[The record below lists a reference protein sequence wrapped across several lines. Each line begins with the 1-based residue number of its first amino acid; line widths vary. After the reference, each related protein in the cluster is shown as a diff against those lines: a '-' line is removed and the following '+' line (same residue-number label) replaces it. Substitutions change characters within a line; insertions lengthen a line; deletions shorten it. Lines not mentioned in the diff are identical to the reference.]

1 MESASLRG
9 VLLLKSSH
17 TASMACCIRRSEM
30 PRYTMCPF
38 YVDENKKSISCEDI
52 CRTYKTLGEKF
63 RWMDMYCDS
72 WDWMKCP
79 YAADRSEAYEAY
91 EKGDVKALE
100 NQEIKALEKEN
111 KYLRTLLGKA
121 EKRVERQ
128 QKKIDELRAV
138 NQSFTNV
145 NNSLEKQ
152 KKEFYTRWRK
162 AQDELDKG
170 NETVME
176 ELRRLGDIY
185 EQRMCYLI
193 DRFADGFFCE
203 SDVERWAGDR
213 EFALVRQYDEDL
225 GDMVWKVVFK
235 EDEPDK
241 DIQTDVQEGQ
251 EVRQPESAD

>member
-1 MESASLRG
+1 
-9 VLLLKSSH
+9 
-17 TASMACCIRRSEM
+17 M

-52 CRTYKTLGEKF
+52 CRTYKTLECKYD
-63 RWMDMYCDS
+63 WMTMYCDS
-72 WDWMKCP
+72 WEWMKCP
-79 YAADRSEAYEAY
+79 YAIDRSEAYAAY

-203 SDVERWAGDR
+203 SDVEKWAGDR

-235 EDEPDK
+235 EDESDK

-251 EVRQPESAD
+251 EVRQQESTD

>member
-1 MESASLRG
+1 
-9 VLLLKSSH
+9 
-17 TASMACCIRRSEM
+17 M

-52 CRTYKTLGEKF
+52 CRTYKTPECKYD
-63 RWMDMYCDS
+63 WMTMYCDS
-72 WDWMKCP
+72 WEWMKCP
-79 YAADRSEAYEAY
+79 YAIDRSEAYAAY

-251 EVRQPESAD
+251 EVRQQESAD

>member
-1 MESASLRG
+1 
-9 VLLLKSSH
+9 
-17 TASMACCIRRSEM
+17 M

-52 CRTYKTLGEKF
+52 CRTYKTLECKYD
-63 RWMDMYCDS
+63 WMTMYCDS
-72 WDWMKCP
+72 WEWMKCP
-79 YAADRSEAYEAY
+79 YAIDRSEAYAAY

-145 NNSLEKQ
+145 NNSLEKH

-170 NETVME
+170 NDTVLG
-176 ELRRLGDIY
+176 ELDKLGSIY

-251 EVRQPESAD
+251 EVRKPESAD

>member
-1 MESASLRG
+1 
-9 VLLLKSSH
+9 
-17 TASMACCIRRSEM
+17 M
-30 PRYTMCPF
+30 PRNTMCPC
-38 YVDENKKSISCEDI
+38 YIDENKKSISCEDI
-52 CRTYKTLGEKF
+52 CRTYKTLECKYD
-63 RWMDMYCDS
+63 WMTMYCDS
-72 WDWMKCP
+72 WEWMKCP
-79 YAADRSEAYEAY
+79 YAIDRSEAYAAY

-251 EVRQPESAD
+251 EVRQQESAD

>member
-1 MESASLRG
+1 
-9 VLLLKSSH
+9 
-17 TASMACCIRRSEM
+17 M

-52 CRTYKTLGEKF
+52 CRTYKTLECKYD
-63 RWMDMYCDS
+63 WMTMYCDS
-72 WDWMKCP
+72 WEWMKCP
-79 YAADRSEAYEAY
+79 YAIDRSEAYAAY

-213 EFALVRQYDEDL
+213 EFALIRQYDEDL

-251 EVRQPESAD
+251 EVRQQESAD

>member
-1 MESASLRG
+1 
-9 VLLLKSSH
+9 
-17 TASMACCIRRSEM
+17 M

-52 CRTYKTLGEKF
+52 CRTYKTLECKYD
-63 RWMDMYCDS
+63 WMTMYCDS
-72 WDWMKCP
+72 WEWMKCP
-79 YAADRSEAYEAY
+79 YAIDRSEAYAAY

-170 NETVME
+170 NEAIME

-213 EFALVRQYDEDL
+213 EFALIRQYDEDL

-251 EVRQPESAD
+251 EVRQQESAD

>member
-1 MESASLRG
+1 MTIA
-9 VLLLKSSH
+9 KAI
-17 TASMACCIRRSEM
+17 TNRRSEM
-30 PRYTMCPF
+30 PNNTRIPYCPF
-38 YVDENKKSISCEDI
+38 YKDEKNKSISCED
-52 CRTYKTLGEKF
+52 TYHVFSSVRKKYA
-63 RWMDMYCDS
+63 WMDMYCDE
-72 WDWMKCP
+72 WEWQKCP
-79 YAADRSEAYEAY
+79 YAMDLTEAYARL
-91 EKGDVKALE
+91 EKGDE
-100 NQEIKALEKEN
+100 KALEKQKIEAMQ
-111 KYLRTLLGKA
+111 KELKSLSSKLGRA
-121 EKRVERQ
+121 EKRIERQ

-138 NQSFTNV
+138 NTSFTNV

-170 NETVME
+170 NEAVME

-251 EVRQPESAD
+251 EVRQQESTD

>member
-1 MESASLRG
+1 
-9 VLLLKSSH
+9 
-17 TASMACCIRRSEM
+17 M

-52 CRTYKTLGEKF
+52 CRTYKTMECKYD
-63 RWMDMYCDS
+63 WMTMYCDS
-72 WDWMKCP
+72 WEWMKCP
-79 YAADRSEAYEAY
+79 YAIDRSEAYAAY

-251 EVRQPESAD
+251 EVRQQESTD

>member
-1 MESASLRG
+1 
-9 VLLLKSSH
+9 
-17 TASMACCIRRSEM
+17 
-30 PRYTMCPF
+30 MCPF

-52 CRTYKTLGEKF
+52 CRTYKTLECKYD
-63 RWMDMYCDS
+63 WMTMYCDS
-72 WDWMKCP
+72 WEWMKCP
-79 YAADRSEAYEAY
+79 YAIDRSEAYAAY

-251 EVRQPESAD
+251 EVRQQESAD

>member
-1 MESASLRG
+1 
-9 VLLLKSSH
+9 
-17 TASMACCIRRSEM
+17 M

-52 CRTYKTLGEKF
+52 CRTYKTLECKYD
-63 RWMDMYCDS
+63 WMTMYCDS
-72 WDWMKCP
+72 WEWMKCP
-79 YAADRSEAYEAY
+79 YAIDRSEAYAAY

-121 EKRVERQ
+121 DKRVERQ

-251 EVRQPESAD
+251 EVRQQESTD

>member
-1 MESASLRG
+1 
-9 VLLLKSSH
+9 
-17 TASMACCIRRSEM
+17 M

-52 CRTYKTLGEKF
+52 CRTYKTLECKYD
-63 RWMDMYCDS
+63 WMTMYCDS
-72 WDWMKCP
+72 WEWMKCP
-79 YAADRSEAYEAY
+79 YAIDRSEAYAAY

-203 SDVERWAGDR
+203 SDVEKWAGDR

-225 GDMVWKVVFK
+225 GDLVWKVVFK
-235 EDEPDK
+235 ENEPDK

-251 EVRQPESAD
+251 EVRQQESTD

>member
-1 MESASLRG
+1 
-9 VLLLKSSH
+9 
-17 TASMACCIRRSEM
+17 M

-52 CRTYKTLGEKF
+52 CRTYKTLECKYD
-63 RWMDMYCDS
+63 WMTMYCDS
-72 WDWMKCP
+72 WEWMKCP
-79 YAADRSEAYEAY
+79 YAIDRSEAYAAY

-203 SDVERWAGDR
+203 SDVEKWAGDR

-251 EVRQPESAD
+251 EVRQSESTD

>member
-1 MESASLRG
+1 
-9 VLLLKSSH
+9 
-17 TASMACCIRRSEM
+17 M

-52 CRTYKTLGEKF
+52 CRTYKTLECKYD
-63 RWMDMYCDS
+63 WMTMYCDS
-72 WDWMKCP
+72 WEWMKCP
-79 YAADRSEAYEAY
+79 YAIDRSEAYAAY

-193 DRFADGFFCE
+193 DKFADGFFCE

-251 EVRQPESAD
+251 EVRQQESAD

>member
-1 MESASLRG
+1 
-9 VLLLKSSH
+9 
-17 TASMACCIRRSEM
+17 M

-52 CRTYKTLGEKF
+52 CRTYKTLECKYD
-63 RWMDMYCDS
+63 WMTMYCDS
-72 WDWMKCP
+72 WEWMKCP
-79 YAADRSEAYEAY
+79 YAIDRSEAYAAY

-251 EVRQPESAD
+251 EVRQSESTD

>member
-1 MESASLRG
+1 M
-9 VLLLKSSH
+9 
-17 TASMACCIRRSEM
+17 
-30 PRYTMCPF
+30 
-38 YVDENKKSISCEDI
+38 KKINYKGRCEKRKVSKCEDI
-52 CRTYKTLGEKF
+52 CRTYKTLECKYD
-63 RWMDMYCDS
+63 WMTMYCDS
-72 WDWMKCP
+72 WEWMKCP
-79 YAADRSEAYEAY
+79 YAIDRSEAYAAY

-251 EVRQPESAD
+251 EVRQQESAD

>member
-1 MESASLRG
+1 
-9 VLLLKSSH
+9 
-17 TASMACCIRRSEM
+17 M

-52 CRTYKTLGEKF
+52 CRTYKTLECKYD
-63 RWMDMYCDS
+63 WMTMYCDS
-72 WDWMKCP
+72 WEWMKCP
-79 YAADRSEAYEAY
+79 YAIDRSEAYAAY

-213 EFALVRQYDEDL
+213 EFALVRQYDENL

-251 EVRQPESAD
+251 EVRQQESAD

>member
-1 MESASLRG
+1 
-9 VLLLKSSH
+9 
-17 TASMACCIRRSEM
+17 M

-52 CRTYKTLGEKF
+52 CRTYKTLECKYD
-63 RWMDMYCDS
+63 WMTMYCDS
-72 WDWMKCP
+72 WEWMKCP
-79 YAADRSEAYEAY
+79 YAIDRSEAYAAY

-251 EVRQPESAD
+251 EVRQQERAD

>member
-1 MESASLRG
+1 
-9 VLLLKSSH
+9 
-17 TASMACCIRRSEM
+17 M

-52 CRTYKTLGEKF
+52 CRTYKTLECKYD
-63 RWMDMYCDS
+63 WMTMYCDS
-72 WDWMKCP
+72 WEWMKCP
-79 YAADRSEAYEAY
+79 YAIDRSEAYAAY

-251 EVRQPESAD
+251 EVRQQESAD

>member
-1 MESASLRG
+1 
-9 VLLLKSSH
+9 
-17 TASMACCIRRSEM
+17 M

-52 CRTYKTLGEKF
+52 CRTYKTLEYKYD
-63 RWMDMYCDS
+63 WMTMYCDS
-72 WDWMKCP
+72 WEWMKCP
-79 YAADRSEAYEAY
+79 YAIDRSEAYAAY

-170 NETVME
+170 NEAIME

-213 EFALVRQYDEDL
+213 EFALIRQYDEDL

-251 EVRQPESAD
+251 EVRQQESAD

>member
-1 MESASLRG
+1 
-9 VLLLKSSH
+9 
-17 TASMACCIRRSEM
+17 M

-52 CRTYKTLGEKF
+52 CRTYKTLECKYD
-63 RWMDMYCDS
+63 WMTMYCDS
-72 WDWMKCP
+72 WEWMKCP
-79 YAADRSEAYEAY
+79 YAIDRSEAYAAY

-152 KKEFYTRWRK
+152 KKEFYSRWRK

-213 EFALVRQYDEDL
+213 AFALVRQYDEDL

-251 EVRQPESAD
+251 EVRQQESAD

>member
-1 MESASLRG
+1 
-9 VLLLKSSH
+9 
-17 TASMACCIRRSEM
+17 M

-52 CRTYKTLGEKF
+52 CRTYKTLECKYD
-63 RWMDMYCDS
+63 WMTMYCDS
-72 WDWMKCP
+72 WEWMKCP
-79 YAADRSEAYEAY
+79 YAIDRSEAYAAY

-152 KKEFYTRWRK
+152 KKEFYKRWRT

-176 ELRRLGDIY
+176 ELNRLGNIY

-251 EVRQPESAD
+251 EVRQQESAD

>member
-1 MESASLRG
+1 
-9 VLLLKSSH
+9 
-17 TASMACCIRRSEM
+17 M

-52 CRTYKTLGEKF
+52 CRTYKTLECKYD
-63 RWMDMYCDS
+63 WMTMYCDS
-72 WDWMKCP
+72 WEWMKCP
-79 YAADRSEAYEAY
+79 YAIDRSEAYAAY

-152 KKEFYTRWRK
+152 KKEFYIRWRK

-203 SDVERWAGDR
+203 SDVEIWAGDR

-251 EVRQPESAD
+251 EVRQQESAD

>member
-1 MESASLRG
+1 
-9 VLLLKSSH
+9 
-17 TASMACCIRRSEM
+17 M

-52 CRTYKTLGEKF
+52 CRTYKTLECKYD
-63 RWMDMYCDS
+63 WMTMYCDS
-72 WDWMKCP
+72 WEWMKCP
-79 YAADRSEAYEAY
+79 YAIDRSEAYAAY

-152 KKEFYTRWRK
+152 KKEFYSRWRK

-251 EVRQPESAD
+251 EVRQQESAD

>member
-1 MESASLRG
+1 
-9 VLLLKSSH
+9 
-17 TASMACCIRRSEM
+17 M

-52 CRTYKTLGEKF
+52 CRTYKTLECKYD
-63 RWMDMYCDS
+63 WMTMYCDS
-72 WDWMKCP
+72 WEWMKCP
-79 YAADRSEAYEAY
+79 YAIDRSEAYAAY

-251 EVRQPESAD
+251 EVRQQESTD

>member
-1 MESASLRG
+1 
-9 VLLLKSSH
+9 
-17 TASMACCIRRSEM
+17 M

-52 CRTYKTLGEKF
+52 CRTYKTLECKYD
-63 RWMDMYCDS
+63 WMTMYCDS
-72 WDWMKCP
+72 WEWMKCP
-79 YAADRSEAYEAY
+79 YAIDRSEAYAAY

-213 EFALVRQYDEDL
+213 EFALARQYDEDL

-251 EVRQPESAD
+251 EVRQQESAD

>member
-1 MESASLRG
+1 
-9 VLLLKSSH
+9 
-17 TASMACCIRRSEM
+17 M

-52 CRTYKTLGEKF
+52 CRTYKTLECKYD
-63 RWMDMYCDS
+63 WMTMYCDS
-72 WDWMKCP
+72 WEWMKCP
-79 YAADRSEAYEAY
+79 YAIDRSEAYAAY

-176 ELRRLGDIY
+176 ELNRLGNIY

-251 EVRQPESAD
+251 EVRQQESAD

>member
-1 MESASLRG
+1 
-9 VLLLKSSH
+9 
-17 TASMACCIRRSEM
+17 M
-30 PRYTMCPF
+30 PNNTRIPFCPF
-38 YVDENKKSISCEDI
+38 YKDEKNKSISCED
-52 CRTYKTLGEKF
+52 TYHVFSDVDEKYA
-63 RWMDMYCDS
+63 WMDMYCDE
-72 WDWMKCP
+72 WEWQKCP
-79 YAADRSEAYEAY
+79 YAMDLTEAYARL
-91 EKGDVKALE
+91 EKGDE
-100 NQEIKALEKEN
+100 KALEKQKIESMQ
-111 KYLRTLLGKA
+111 KELKSLSSKLGRA
-121 EKRVERQ
+121 EKRIERQ

-138 NQSFTNV
+138 NTSFTNV

-251 EVRQPESAD
+251 EVRQSESAD

>member
-1 MESASLRG
+1 
-9 VLLLKSSH
+9 
-17 TASMACCIRRSEM
+17 M

-52 CRTYKTLGEKF
+52 CRTYKTLECKYD
-63 RWMDMYCDS
+63 WMTMYCDS
-72 WDWMKCP
+72 WEWMKCP
-79 YAADRSEAYEAY
+79 YAIDRSEAYAAY

-162 AQDELDKG
+162 AQNELDKG

-251 EVRQPESAD
+251 EVRQSESTD

>member
-1 MESASLRG
+1 MSLGQASVVINELRSALFSTSFPER
-9 VLLLKSSH
+9 VPN
-17 TASMACCIRRSEM
+17 E
-30 PRYTMCPF
+30 
-38 YVDENKKSISCEDI
+38 
-52 CRTYKTLGEKF
+52 
-63 RWMDMYCDS
+63 
-72 WDWMKCP
+72 
-79 YAADRSEAYEAY
+79 
-91 EKGDVKALE
+91 
-100 NQEIKALEKEN
+100 
-111 KYLRTLLGKA
+111 
-121 EKRVERQ
+121 RVERQ

-170 NETVME
+170 NEAIME

-251 EVRQPESAD
+251 EVRQQESTA

>member
-1 MESASLRG
+1 
-9 VLLLKSSH
+9 
-17 TASMACCIRRSEM
+17 M

-52 CRTYKTLGEKF
+52 CRTYKTLECKYD
-63 RWMDMYCDS
+63 WMTMYCDS
-72 WDWMKCP
+72 WEWMKCP
-79 YAADRSEAYEAY
+79 YAIDRSEAYAAY

-203 SDVERWAGDR
+203 SDVEKWAGDR

-241 DIQTDVQEGQ
+241 GIQTDVQEGQ
-251 EVRQPESAD
+251 EVRQQESAN

>member
-1 MESASLRG
+1 
-9 VLLLKSSH
+9 
-17 TASMACCIRRSEM
+17 M

-52 CRTYKTLGEKF
+52 CRTYKTLDCKYD
-63 RWMDMYCDS
+63 WMTMYCDS
-72 WDWMKCP
+72 WEWMKCP
-79 YAADRSEAYEAY
+79 YAIDRSEAYAAY

-251 EVRQPESAD
+251 EVRQQESAD

>member
-1 MESASLRG
+1 MMIAKVITS
-9 VLLLKSSH
+9 
-17 TASMACCIRRSEM
+17 RRSEM
-30 PRYTMCPF
+30 PNNTRIPYCPF
-38 YVDENKKSISCEDI
+38 YKDEKNKSISCED
-52 CRTYKTLGEKF
+52 TYHVFSSVRKKYA
-63 RWMDMYCDS
+63 WMDMYCDE
-72 WDWMKCP
+72 WDWQKCP
-79 YAADRSEAYEAY
+79 YAMDLTEAYARL
-91 EKGDVKALE
+91 EKGDE
-100 NQEIKALEKEN
+100 KALEKQKIEAMQ
-111 KYLRTLLGKA
+111 KELKSLSSKLGRA
-121 EKRVERQ
+121 EKRIERQ

-138 NQSFTNV
+138 NKSFTNV

-251 EVRQPESAD
+251 EVRQQESAD

>member
-1 MESASLRG
+1 MTIA
-9 VLLLKSSH
+9 KAI
-17 TASMACCIRRSEM
+17 TNRRSEM

-52 CRTYKTLGEKF
+52 CRTYKTLECKYD
-63 RWMDMYCDS
+63 WMTMYCDS
-72 WDWMKCP
+72 WEWMKCP
-79 YAADRSEAYEAY
+79 YAIDRSEAYAAY

-152 KKEFYTRWRK
+152 KKEFYARWRK

-213 EFALVRQYDEDL
+213 EFALVRQYDEDI

-251 EVRQPESAD
+251 EVRQQESAD

>member
-1 MESASLRG
+1 
-9 VLLLKSSH
+9 
-17 TASMACCIRRSEM
+17 M

-52 CRTYKTLGEKF
+52 CRTYKTLECKYD
-63 RWMDMYCDS
+63 WMTMYCDS
-72 WDWMKCP
+72 WEWMKCP
-79 YAADRSEAYEAY
+79 YAIDRSEAYAAY

-121 EKRVERQ
+121 DKRVERQ

-138 NQSFTNV
+138 NTSFTNV

-251 EVRQPESAD
+251 EVRQQESTD